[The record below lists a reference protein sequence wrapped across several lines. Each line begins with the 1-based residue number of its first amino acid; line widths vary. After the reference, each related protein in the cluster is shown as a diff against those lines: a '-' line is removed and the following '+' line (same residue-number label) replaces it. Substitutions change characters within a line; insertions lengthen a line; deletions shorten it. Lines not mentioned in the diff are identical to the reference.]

1 MQPAESPP
9 EPLFLELALA
19 LARRAR
25 PSPNP
30 PVGAVVVRDGRIV
43 GRGFHP
49 GAGRPH
55 AEVLA
60 LAEAGARARGA
71 DLYVTLE
78 PCNHHGRTPPCTA
91 AILEAGVR
99 RVLYGV
105 EDPDPRVAGGG
116 ARFLRRRGVRAV
128 CLRSA
133 AAAELIAPFEKFAR
147 TGLPFVTLKIGA
159 SLDGR
164 IAARTGRSRWIT
176 GPAAREAVQRMR
188 AAHDAILVG
197 LGTVR
202 IDDPRLTVRLPE
214 AGFVSPPP
222 VRVVLT
228 GGRRTVPS
236 RARVVRPERGGATPE
251 TWLVGPTARTTIH
264 LDDPDHLRRIG
275 LPAGRDGLVPERRVL
290 AELGRRGITS
300 VLVEGGGQ
308 VFTRFLAAGLADR
321 VALFLA
327 PKLLGGPAERGFFC
341 TPGVPEPGLAAGL
354 ELLRVERYGDDVLW
368 VGRPRP
374 ARRGCRPR
382 SAR

>member
-1 MQPAESPP
+1 MHPADPP
-9 EPLFLELALA
+9 PDPLFLELALA

-60 LAEAGARARGA
+60 LDEAGAQARGA
-71 DLYVTLE
+71 DLYVSLE

-91 AILEAGVR
+91 AILRAGVR
-99 RVLYGV
+99 RVFFGV
-105 EDPDPRVAGGG
+105 EDPNPRVPGGG
-116 ARFLRRRGVRAV
+116 ARFLRRNGVPAV
-128 CLRSA
+128 CLRSGE
-133 AAAELIAPFEKFAR
+133 AAELIAPFEKFAR
-147 TGLPFVTLKIGA
+147 TGLPFVTLKIAA

-197 LGTVR
+197 VGTVR
-202 IDDPRLTVRLPE
+202 IDDPLLTVRLPQ

-222 VRVVLT
+222 VRVVLA
-228 GGRRTVPS
+228 GRRTVPS
-236 RARVVRPERGGATPE
+236 RARLLRAPRGAGGTPE
-251 TWLVGPTARTTIH
+251 TWVVGPVARTAVH

-275 LPAGRDGLVPERRVL
+275 LPASRDGFVPERRVL
-290 AELGRRGITS
+290 AELARRGITS

-327 PKLLGGPAERGFFC
+327 PKLLGGPAERGFFVA
-341 TPGVPEPGLAAGL
+341 PGVPEPSLATGL

-374 ARRGCRPR
+374 ADRGSRLKSTR
-382 SAR
+382 

>member
-1 MQPAESPP
+1 MPAAAPAP
-9 EPLFLELALA
+9 DPAFLELALD

-30 PVGAVVVRDGRIV
+30 PVGAVVVRDGRVV

-49 GAGRPH
+49 AAGRPH

-60 LAEAGARARGA
+60 LAEAGGRARGA

-91 AILEAGVR
+91 AILAAGVR
-99 RVLYGV
+99 RVFYGV
-105 EDPDPRVAGGG
+105 EDPDPRVPGGG
-116 ARFLRRRGVRAV
+116 ARFLRRRGVPAV

-147 TGLPFVTLKIGA
+147 TGLPFVTLKIAA

-188 AAHDAILVG
+188 AAHDAVLVG

-202 IDDPRLTVRLPE
+202 LDDPRLTVRLPR
-214 AGFVSPPP
+214 ADRISPPP
-222 VRVVLT
+222 VRVVLA
-228 GGRRTVPS
+228 GGDDLPPH
-236 RARVVRPERGGATPE
+236 ARLLRPARGPLPAPE
-251 TWLVGPTARTTIH
+251 TWIVGPATPTTAR
-264 LDDPDHLRRIG
+264 LADADHVRRIG
-275 LPAGRDGLVPERRVL
+275 LPAGRNGLVPERRVL
-290 AELGRRGITS
+290 AELARRGITS
-300 VLVEGGGQ
+300 VLVEGGGR

-327 PKLLGGPAERGFFC
+327 PRLLGGPAERGFFL
-341 TPGVPEPGLAAGL
+341 TEGVAEPGLATGL

-368 VGRPRP
+368 VGRSRP
-374 ARRGCRPR
+374 VRRG
-382 SAR
+382 

>member
-1 MQPAESPP
+1 MRAAAP
-9 EPLFLELALA
+9 EPNPAFLDLALA

-49 GAGRPH
+49 AAGRPH

-60 LAEAGARARGA
+60 LAEAAGGARGA

-91 AILEAGVR
+91 AILEAGIR
-99 RVLYGV
+99 RVFYGV
-105 EDPDPRVAGGG
+105 DDPDPRVPGGG
-116 ARFLRRRGVRAV
+116 ARFLRRHGIPAV
-128 CLRSA
+128 CLRSP

-147 TGLPFVTLKIGA
+147 TGLPFVTLKIAA

-202 IDDPRLTVRLPE
+202 LDDPRLTVRLPR
-214 AGFVSPPP
+214 AGLVSPPP
-222 VRVVLT
+222 VRVVLA
-228 GGRRTVPS
+228 GRDGDLPP
-236 RARVVRPERGGATPE
+236 RARLLRPAREPEATPE
-251 TWLVGPTARTTIH
+251 TWIVGPATRTTVR
-264 LDDPDHLRRIG
+264 LDDADHVRRIG
-275 LPAGRDGLVPERRVL
+275 LPAGRDGWIPERRVL
-290 AELGRRGITS
+290 AELARHGVTS
-300 VLVEGGGQ
+300 VLVEGGGR

-321 VALFLA
+321 LTLFLA
-327 PKLLGGPAERGFFC
+327 PRLLGGPAERGFFL
-341 TPGVPEPGLAAGL
+341 TAGVTEPDRSTGL
-354 ELLRVERYGDDVLW
+354 ELLRVERYGEDVLW
-368 VGRPRP
+368 VGRSRP
-374 ARRGCRPR
+374 ARRG
-382 SAR
+382 